1 MTTLL
6 RIGLEMTSI
15 ASVLMA
21 GWLAS
26 VVLLVL
32 PVRDPGHIQL
42 WAAVA
47 IATAALVAVTLL
59 AIRRGRAIQVGLAVA
74 LALLALAAV
83 GFGLFV
89 LASALMT
96 AIAGDPE
103 GYLFAIGAILTAQ
116 GGLGLA
122 WLASVAVS
130 RAR

>member
-6 RIGLEMTSI
+6 RIGLEMSSI

-32 PVRDPGHIQL
+32 PVRDPGHIQF

-47 IATAALVAVTLL
+47 IATAALVAVTLI
-59 AIRRGRAIQVGLAVA
+59 AIRRGRAIPAGLAAV
-74 LALLALAAV
+74 LGVLALAAV
-83 GFGLFV
+83 GFGLYV
-89 LASALMT
+89 LATAVTT

-103 GYLFAIGAILTAQ
+103 GYLFAIGAILAAH

-122 WLASVAVS
+122 WLASVAMS
-130 RAR
+130 RAG

>member
-6 RIGLEMTSI
+6 RIGLEMSSI

-26 VVLLVL
+26 VVLLIL
-32 PVRDPGHIQL
+32 PVRDPGHIQF

-47 IATAALVAVTLL
+47 IAAAALVAVTLI
-59 AIRRGRAIQVGLAVA
+59 AIRRGRTIPAGLAAV
-74 LALLALAAV
+74 LGVLALAAV
-83 GFGLFV
+83 GFGLYV
-89 LASALMT
+89 LATALTT
-96 AIAGDPE
+96 AVAGDPE
-103 GYLFAIGAILTAQ
+103 GYLFAIGAILAAH

-122 WLASVAVS
+122 WLASVVMG